1 MAGLLGGA
9 SKYLGRV
16 LSTVEEQAWLEVVVE
31 SGLFE
36 HPSHVLFGFLAYIR
50 YDSQPDAVVAQ
61 LLEHI
66 RNLRVNVQ
74 PLESVGRPRR
84 KAGGPE
90 SVSNVKESRGCGL
103 IIHSQS
109 VPGCFSPCS
118 NGSLSAVGSG
128 FPDAIGMA
136 TTSASMTLGAITKIR
151 CTSSPLFTHVEPCWS
166 LFQSTDLF

>member
-9 SKYLGRV
+9 PEYLGRV
-16 LSTVEEQAWLEVVVE
+16 LGTVEEQAWLEVVVE
-31 SGLFE
+31 SGLVE

-90 SVSNVKESRGCGL
+90 GVPNVEEGRGRGL
-103 IIHSQS
+103 SIHS
-109 VPGCFSPCS
+109 
-118 NGSLSAVGSG
+118 
-128 FPDAIGMA
+128 
-136 TTSASMTLGAITKIR
+136 
-151 CTSSPLFTHVEPCWS
+151 
-166 LFQSTDLF
+166 